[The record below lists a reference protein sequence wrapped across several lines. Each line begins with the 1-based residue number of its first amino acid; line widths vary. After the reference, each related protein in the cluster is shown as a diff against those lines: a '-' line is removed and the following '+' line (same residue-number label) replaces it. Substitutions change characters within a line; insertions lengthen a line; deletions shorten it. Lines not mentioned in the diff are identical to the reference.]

1 MQKNIDL
8 YEIETSVL
16 LAMLAIH
23 RSIYHS
29 ISEFDPN
36 ARALDFSLIDIE
48 SLHTLNYRVTH

>member
-1 MQKNIDL
+1 MQKNIAW

-36 ARALDFSLIDIE
+36 AL